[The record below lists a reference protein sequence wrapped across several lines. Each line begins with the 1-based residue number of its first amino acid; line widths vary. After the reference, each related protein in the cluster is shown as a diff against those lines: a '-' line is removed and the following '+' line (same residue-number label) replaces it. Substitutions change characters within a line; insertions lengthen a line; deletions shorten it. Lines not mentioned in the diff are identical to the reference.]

1 MEVAEFVNGYKDKQC
16 IEIEFRLGK
25 MVNKKFDTNVGK
37 EMFEKINRRLLKY
50 KEWEEIKKISDEVY
64 YWDDGTRCVYND
76 DTAITCKKHSIM
88 KKDFNL
94 NQPLDVRFAVSQE
107 IPVDQPDTDAK
118 RSVTRKRT
126 SYIRKN
132 VSIDLTEVSGSP
144 SDIDCEDDTTYHV
157 EVEFMNPST
166 LLKNYQ
172 IVNSIQKVHDLLKIT
187 V

>member
-1 MEVAEFVNGYKDKQC
+1 MDVTEQIYGYKDKKF

-25 MVNKKFDTNVGK
+25 IVDKKFDTNVGK
-37 EMFEKINRRLLKY
+37 DMFEKIHRRLLKY
-50 KEWEEIKKISDEVY
+50 KGWEEIKNTSDEVY

-76 DTAITCKKHSIM
+76 DSSVTCKKHSIM

-107 IPVDQPDTDAK
+107 VPVDQPETDAK
-118 RSVTRKRT
+118 RSVSRKRT

-144 SDIDCEDDTTYHV
+144 SDIDCEDEITYHV
-157 EVEFMNPST
+157 EVEFMNPSE
-166 LLKNYQ
+166 LLKHHQ
-172 IVNSIQKVHDLLKIT
+172 IVNSVQKVHDLLKIT